1 MSNFLKKLRSKNI
14 FSLVAMDLSCGVI
27 EYAVISYL
35 FGEGFD
41 YKILGLAVFFAFLP
55 DLDFIPFV
63 FLRKRLN
70 LMSHQMIHYP
80 LILLPFGFVLVLLAG
95 GEYIATLYL
104 VGVAVHFINDT
115 TDNLGGI
122 KWLWPFINAYF
133 SFKNGKI
140 IRAERQREEFYSI
153 IKNGM
158 EDRNIV
164 QDLFKR
170 TKVENKDLKH
180 KPVILYVLAAVFLL
194 IFLVK

>member
-1 MSNFLKKLRSKNI
+1 MSNFIKKLRSKNI
-14 FSLVAMDLSCGVI
+14 FSLVAVDLSCGVI
-27 EYAVISYL
+27 EYAAISYL

-80 LILLPFGFVLVLLAG
+80 LILLPFGFALVLLVG
-95 GEYIATLYL
+95 SEYIATLYL
-104 VGVAVHFINDT
+104 AGVAVHFINDT

-122 KWLWPFINAYF
+122 KWLWPFSNAYF
-133 SFKNGKI
+133 AFKEGKI

-153 IKNGM
+153 MKKGM
-158 EDRNIV
+158 EDRNIA
-164 QDLFKR
+164 QELFK
-170 TKVENKDLKH
+170 KIQVENRDLKH
-180 KPVILYVLAAVFLL
+180 KPIILYILAIIL
-194 IFLVK
+194 IAFFIL

>member
-35 FGEGFD
+35 FGKSFD
-41 YKILGLAVFFAFLP
+41 YKVLGLSVFFAFLP

-70 LMSHQMIHYP
+70 LMTHQMIHYP

-95 GEYIATLYL
+95 GEYMATLYL
-104 VGVAVHFINDT
+104 VGVTVHFINDT

-122 KWLWPFINAYF
+122 KWLWPFINVYF
-133 SFKNGKI
+133 SFRNGKI

-164 QDLFKR
+164 QELFKR

-180 KPVILYVLAAVFLL
+180 KPVVLYVLAVVFIL